1 MIKNKLKYE
10 VPKDIS
16 KGELSFIQKYISGL
30 CDDGMLEDC
39 PCSHIR
45 VLVGNLMPI
54 RSHFS
59 ARFECDCG
67 KKRFEI
73 DNALIDS

>member
-1 MIKNKLKYE
+1 MIQDKLKYE

-16 KGELSFIQKYISGL
+16 EAELSFIRNYISEL

-39 PCSHIR
+39 PCNQIR
-45 VLVGNLMPI
+45 VLIGDLTPLC
-54 RSHFS
+54 SHFS

-67 KKRFEI
+67 KERFQI
-73 DNALIDS
+73 NKTLIDS